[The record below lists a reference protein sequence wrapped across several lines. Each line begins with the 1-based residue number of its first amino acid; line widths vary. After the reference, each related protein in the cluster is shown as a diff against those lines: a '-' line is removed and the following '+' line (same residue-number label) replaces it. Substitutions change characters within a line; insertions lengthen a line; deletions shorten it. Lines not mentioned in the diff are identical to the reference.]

1 MLLIYVTQHLKGGTM
16 NKSLQKVIQDDP
28 GIDFEN
34 YNLQE
39 EIAKYEGD
47 NPQGWQ
53 IIVRVYVPPKVT
65 KIGSILLADD
75 TMDKLNQDDK
85 FINFT
90 GLVVKLSPAAYK
102 DSRYDL
108 TGPYCK
114 IGDWIMFPRAHGH
127 TYSYKGLTTITL
139 NEDAVLKV
147 IDDPRSITRIS
158 V

>member
-1 MLLIYVTQHLKGGTM
+1 M
-16 NKSLQKVIQDDP
+16 NKSLENCLQDDP

-34 YNLQE
+34 FNLEE
-39 EIAKYEGD
+39 EIEKYKGD

-53 IIVRVYVPPKVT
+53 IVIRVYVPPKVK
-65 KIGSILLADD
+65 KIGSIFMPEEAI
-75 TMDKLNQDDK
+75 DKLNQDNK

-90 GLVVKLSPAAYK
+90 GLVVKLAPAAYK

-114 IGDWIMFPRAHGH
+114 VGDWVMFPRAHGH

-139 NEDAVLKV
+139 NEDAILKV

-158 V
+158 I